1 MNSQTDVQ
9 LYENLTRATDSRE
22 LKGIYCLVAVLARA
36 RARARAHTHT
46 HTHTHTPNDTC

>member
-36 RARARAHTHT
+36 RTHT
-46 HTHTHTPNDTC
+46 HTHTHTQ